1 MHGTRKIV
9 LKSGKKSTV
18 KIREFGTCGLRRN
31 SSYRVVNAPKS
42 LGLKY
47 RISFFIAGEN
57 RSYQIK
63 NSPLV
68 VSNQEV
74 NAAMN
79 QSSNGISSSF
89 TDIKESS
96 PLRTQGSMSKITDKR

>member
-1 MHGTRKIV
+1 
-9 LKSGKKSTV
+9 
-18 KIREFGTCGLRRN
+18 
-31 SSYRVVNAPKS
+31 